1 MVCFITSALH
11 QQGSAVMS
19 PISSSSHKV
28 KTSVSASLFIM
39 NEGLA
44 ECEWISGVLDSAVYH
59 DYEPSSHR
67 RKSISLPVEPTV
79 TVMKADNHL
88 QIDPSTVCVIDAKS
102 AFDHLVRESTGG
114 HCRRTAQE
122 LCVIRRSMQTLRARC
137 RWVPHERMVVDAL
150 TKRHGNS
157 VTMLRLLRDGVL
169 SIVDEDRELA
179 TRNVYRET
187 HKRNLRPHQQVEQA
201 QTGEYDRRNAVGCS
215 HTIKTDESGGGVR
228 WLEYFPSLVEARCSS
243 AFFLGHVVNPCL
255 SSSSDDH
262 PLFHS
267 CLGTGMR
274 VGSQSKFCHFPPSLV
289 HSVSAIVL
297 ISLSVC

>member
-1 MVCFITSALH
+1 MRFHWSISAQCPFRTRHSTWTVQTVRHRVAFMVGFTTSALH
-11 QQGSAVMS
+11 QQRSAAMS
-19 PISSSSHKV
+19 PMSWSSHYV
-28 KTSVSASLFIM
+28 KRSVSASLAGEVFM
-39 NEGLA
+39 MSEGLA
-44 ECEWISGVLDSAVYH
+44 ECEWISGVLESAVYQ
-59 DYEPSSHR
+59 DYEPLLHR

-79 TVMKADNHL
+79 TVMKADSHL

-179 TRNVYRET
+179 MRRVYRET

-201 QTGEYDRRNAVGCS
+201 QTGEYNRRNAVGCS
-215 HTIKTDESGGGVR
+215 HTIKTDEASG
-228 WLEYFPSLVEARCSS
+228 
-243 AFFLGHVVNPCL
+243 
-255 SSSSDDH
+255 SD
-262 PLFHS
+262 P
-267 CLGTGMR
+267 
-274 VGSQSKFCHFPPSLV
+274 
-289 HSVSAIVL
+289 
-297 ISLSVC
+297 